1 MVIFWVVIAI
11 VWGRLGF
18 QVDNLELEAPTD
30 TWSSGQMR
38 RHRSFD
44 LFELG
49 ELDEGSSDAWGLE
62 AG

>member
-1 MVIFWVVIAI
+1 MFGVDWAFK
-11 VWGRLGF
+11 
-18 QVDNLELEAPTD
+18 VDNLELEAPTD